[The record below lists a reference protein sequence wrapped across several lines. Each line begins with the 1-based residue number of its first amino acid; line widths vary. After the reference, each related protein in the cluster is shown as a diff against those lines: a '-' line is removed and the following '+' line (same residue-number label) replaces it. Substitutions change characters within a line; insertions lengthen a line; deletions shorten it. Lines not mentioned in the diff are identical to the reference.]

1 MDQNNIVDGLRV
13 LVINIAACDTLLVVC
28 GKTYFQRLWCMV
40 EMFMMFTFFEEE
52 EALSRIELVPIETDG
67 VTRESI
73 LESMIHFRL
82 EDTHCYDPN
91 EERKLRMVMAEVGED
106 KFVARIHTLG
116 HKIRARDEAIEA
128 EREGVGRP
136 VVMRLFGLPSFS
148 FPTPGRSWGSIAHP
162 SHDQQAA
169 ALRDALNQVTPSRS
183 ASSSSIGVTVTETP
197 STTTVV
203 VANSGSLDG
212 PGRALPRWNSDDIR
226 HLS

>member
-106 KFVARIHTLG
+106 QFVARIHTLG
-116 HKIRARDEAIEA
+116 RKIRARDEATKA

-136 VVMRLFGLPSFS
+136 VVMRLFGLPAFN
-148 FPTPGRSWGSIAHP
+148 RSEGSIA
-162 SHDQQAA
+162 
-169 ALRDALNQVTPSRS
+169 DALNRAPLSRS
-183 ASSSSIGVTVTETP
+183 ASSPLPRRHI
-197 STTTVV
+197 
-203 VANSGSLDG
+203 GSLDG
-212 PGRALPRWNSDDIR
+212 PGLALTASHP
-226 HLS
+226 